1 MSDIINPRTVVFK
14 CGYWSYEDDEDKGCV
29 IHLSGLTKDQKTVQ
43 IQIEG
48 FSPFVYL
55 ELPKRIKWNDVKCK
69 AVFEYFKK
77 SMKEKGPIKYKMYI
91 KDKLHYKKSI
101 KTMFMTFPSNTDC
114 KNFSYKCAKLRN
126 VYISGVGNINY
137 GDFVVH
143 EQNIDPILKFTSAKN
158 IYLAGW
164 VEATEDIQYDEEE
177 LDEEERKFS
186 SADIDFFSRFNCI
199 KSLDLK
205 EELNIQPTYC
215 SFDGEMY
222 SKNHNAKLS
231 DPKIKENKVFQVSM
245 IFGRL
250 YSKQRQSYLLTL
262 FDPIDIK
269 DVTIIRCK
277 SEKELLLVFSALVME
292 KDPDIFIGYNIMKFD
307 WNYMIKRA
315 KYAGILDKFMKI
327 SRILGKP
334 ANVIKNKWTSSAY
347 GEQKFR
353 YPDCHGRINV
363 DVLLEVERNY
373 RMPIYTLNAVSEKF
387 LGKHK
392 DPITARQMFM
402 IYQLTEELL
411 PIVNDESTMTK
422 LKLFKIKQRVN
433 EVLLD
438 RFTKGVVKKF
448 RTNIL
453 RSSIKNVKNFIREGM
468 YLIGK
473 YCVKD
478 SILPI
483 DLIEKLNL
491 YTTMEQ
497 MSNVMHVP
505 MSYLHTRG
513 QQIKVIAQVYRE
525 TIYNNII
532 IPIQNKKINLND
544 EKYQGAIVIEANP
557 GDYDDV
563 GMLDFASLYPSMM
576 ITYNI
581 CYITILEDNDPTP
594 DEECNVLIW
603 SDHVACFKGDTKITV
618 AGDRSILIKDLGN
631 YRESVQ
637 ALDKECNG
645 TKNYTQTNFFNRG
658 IKKCIKL
665 TLEDGSILECTSDH
679 RIRTENREWV
689 EAKDL
694 ILNETRILSGYTPPV
709 FDMENEELNI
719 CGKKFVGLE
728 LYKFMKLL
736 GFLCSDGHISSG
748 HVNISS
754 GHPID
759 NISISDDIE
768 YLTGVKPIIKKQT
781 YGWNISI
788 TGWLNKLI
796 RNIPGVMEGNKQK
809 QLRTLPEFIENSSVN
824 IIRSFLSG
832 LFGGDGHT
840 FSFSPN
846 AQSIGSIR
854 LSWTSEKIEYL
865 IPVFDKLQIYLGKCR
880 IKSTLTQSK
889 QTRIINIHV
898 SDCIKFKEL
907 IGFSYSCRK
916 SMRLE
921 AGCRYLQFR
930 ENVWTQQKRIIE
942 TIRTLKIEISS
953 QKKKFKIDDLIK
965 IAIEQEK
972 FFYNYYYS
980 HPTSTQLTE
989 LLCSRVKWEKP
1000 MFSRSHFPG
1009 PMEYMESIGAKE
1021 LFTVNTKT
1029 KYGVDIN
1036 SESLPLFKL
1045 KVIGREEIGEHEVFD
1060 IEVNDSHSFLANG
1073 VVAHNCEHDPQKR
1086 KRKKEDVMCCDQRY
1100 RFKKVKIVYNE
1111 KTGEITRNDEGL
1123 MPRLERNLLASRSI
1137 VKKEMFKADAKLKMQ
1152 RGLTTGK
1159 DIEYYKKIGLEII
1172 EKGSLGKNQEM
1183 MLEVSYNVLNA
1194 KQLAIKVSA
1203 NSCASTCPIPCL
1215 VNGKFEYRSIESL
1228 FDSTS
1233 AKIDEEGNEISS
1245 SLKDILVWSDAG
1257 WADIKYVFRH
1267 KNSEKLHRVLTHTG
1281 CVDVT
1286 SDHSLLDEE
1295 GKEVKATE
1303 LIKGDKLLHVDVP
1316 LPDDTPEK
1324 PEYLYNK
1331 DVYSHKIS
1339 SEEEKKAFNYGL
1351 LFSNE
1356 RKYVINYMS
1365 SSYKTRLAF
1374 FAGYCSS
1381 NKDNNEKKPGITIFN
1396 NSHIGSASLFYVAR
1410 SLGYKV
1416 DISTTNDE
1424 NLFILKCY
1432 DKFEGYKG
1440 SEIKNIELISV
1451 KKKTIHNIDVL
1462 SIINY
1467 NKIGENVFYNQE
1479 SEYVYDIETSTH
1491 HFAAGIGNMIV
1502 HNSAYGAM
1510 GAKTGFIPFIPGAA
1524 SVTAMGRR
1532 LITMAIDKIKETW
1545 INCKLVYGDTD
1556 SCMIKFMGCSL
1567 SESFELCEIASKMTT
1582 HYLKSYVLNLPE
1594 DYVVITKS
1602 GTEYTLNKITS
1613 KHKDFINLSYDD
1625 KISVIEYE
1633 STPIDLE
1640 FESMFGRLLLLTKKR
1655 YIAHTVNKEGE
1666 VIDKVNKGVVLARR
1680 DNSNYLR
1687 SAYKKLTDA
1696 VLDEYSEDMLMDI
1709 LHQEIHNLFIRKV
1722 PDINLIIYMGVKN
1735 VMSYAKKKEI
1745 EKKSNYSTNSV
1756 VYYIDSNGDPIDNP
1770 LGPTDPRL
1778 EYRNLPQCL
1787 LSLKMLRR
1795 GVDIPPNTRLEFLY
1809 LENINATH
1817 QGHRAEDYTYYM
1829 ENKKEDKLKPDRLH
1843 YIEKQ
1848 LSKPVTE
1855 LLSVKYPK
1863 DLIIY
1868 EDLEKHINRLFR
1880 DIRLSD
1886 LKKNRLAKI
1895 HKFEKS
1901 PILNDKL
1908 KGITIGWEIFNEL
1921 CYNLKWN
1928 KSIKDLF
1935 DDKLSP
1941 EKNIIYNFKS
1951 INAKVEFVLDS
1962 SKKIGMNEF
1971 NPNKEPDRE
1980 IINICRTW
1988 KARYILNKISKQ
2000 YGVKKRPHKRP
2011 TQRGI
2016 KLRKNTKIILI
2027 CNFSGQYSNSL
2038 GMIIDVHE
2046 IGFDKDKTY
2055 CYDILMKD
2063 REEII
2068 IKNVPRNIIATYYFK
2083 DSTIMKDIF
2092 NARVAYNNIVNH
2104 IEELSNRLIFLE

>member
-1 MSDIINPRTVVFK
+1 MTDNKPRTVQFK
-14 CGYWSYEDDEDKGCV
+14 CGYWSFEDDEDKGCI
-29 IHLSGLTKDQKTVQ
+29 IHLSGLTKNQETVQ

-48 FSPFVYL
+48 FTPFIYL
-55 ELPKRIKWNDVKCK
+55 ELPKRIKWNESKCK
-69 AVFEYFKK
+69 TVFAYFKK
-77 SMKEKGPIKYKMYI
+77 TMGGHGPIKYKMYS
-91 KDKLHYKKSI
+91 KYKLHYKKSI
-101 KTMFMTFPSNTDC
+101 NTMFMTFSSNKDC
-114 KNFSYKCAKLRN
+114 RDFGNKCMRYKNI
-126 VYISGVGNINY
+126 YISGIGNINS
-137 GDFVVH
+137 GDFIVH
-143 EQNIDPILKFTSAKN
+143 EQNIDPILKFTAAKK
-158 IYLAGW
+158 ISLAGW
-164 VEATEDIQYDEEE
+164 VEAMEMFQPEEEE
-177 LDEEERKFS
+177 LAIEDRKFTT
-186 SADIDFFSRFNCI
+186 ANIDFYSDFSTFKPYNM
-199 KSLDLK
+199 K
-205 EELNIQPTYC
+205 EEINVQPTYC

-231 DPKIKENKVFQVSM
+231 DPNVKENKVFQLSM

-250 YSKQRQSYLLTL
+250 YIMERECYLLTL
-262 FDPIDIK
+262 FDPLDIEG
-269 DVTIIRCK
+269 VTIIRCK
-277 SEKELLLVFSALVME
+277 TERELLLKFSFLVRD

-307 WNYMIKRA
+307 WTYIITRA
-315 KYAGILDKFMKI
+315 ELLGIFPQFMQM
-327 SRILGKP
+327 SRIIGKP
-334 ANVIKNKWTSSAY
+334 AGLMKSSWSSSAY
-347 GEQKFR
+347 GEQEFR
-353 YPDCHGRINV
+353 YPDCHGRINL
-363 DVLLEVERNY
+363 DVILEVERNY

-387 LGKHK
+387 LGQHK
-392 DPITARQMFM
+392 DPISARQMFM
-402 IYQLTEELL
+402 IYQMTEELL
-411 PIVNDESTMTK
+411 PEIRKYKELNSDSNKFPEFK
-422 LKLFKIKQRVN
+422 LNKIKQRVK
-433 EVLLD
+433 EIFIL
-438 RFTKGVVKKF
+438 RFTTGETRNLRK
-448 RTNIL
+448 RIL
-453 RSSIKNVKNFIREGM
+453 ASSSNKIEDLIREGI
-468 YLIGK
+468 YLVGK

-483 DLIEKLNL
+483 DLVEKLNL

-513 QQIKVIAQVYRE
+513 QQIKVLAQVYRE

-532 IPIQNKKINLND
+532 IPYKNKKEDLSD

-581 CYITILEDNDPTP
+581 CYITILEDKDTTP
-594 DEECNVLIW
+594 DEECHVLVW

-618 AGDRSILIKDLGN
+618 TGDRSILIKDLGN

-679 RIRTENREWV
+679 RIRTENGEWV

-788 TGWLNKLI
+788 IGWLNKLI

-840 FSFSPN
+840 FSFSPK

-865 IPVFDKLQIYLGKCR
+865 IPVFDKLQIYLGKCG

-889 QTRIINIHV
+889 QTRIINIPV

-907 IGFSYSCRK
+907 IGFSYCCHK

-942 TIRTLKIEISS
+942 TIRTLKIETSS

-989 LLCSRVKWEKP
+989 LLRSRVKWEKP

-1009 PMEYMESIGAKE
+1009 PMEYMESIGARE
-1021 LFTVNTKT
+1021 LFAVDTKT

-1073 VVAHNCEHDPQKR
+1073 VVVHNCEHDPQKR
-1086 KRKKEDVMCCDQRY
+1086 KRKKEDIMCCDQKY
-1100 RFKKVKIVYNE
+1100 RFRKVKIEYNE
-1111 KTGEITRNDEGL
+1111 KTGEVTRKDEGL

-1137 VKKEMFKADAKLKMQ
+1137 VKKEMFKADSRLKMQ
-1152 RGLTTGK
+1152 RGLATEK

-1183 MLEVSYNVLNA
+1183 MLEVTYNVLNA

-1228 FDSTS
+1228 FDNTS

-1257 WADIKYVFRH
+1257 WSDIKYVFRH

-1295 GKEVKATE
+1295 GKEVRATE
-1303 LIKGDKLLHVDVP
+1303 LVKGDKLLHVDVP

-1356 RKYVINYMS
+1356 RKHVINYMS
-1365 SSYKTRLAF
+1365 SSYKIRLAF

-1396 NSHIGSASLFYVAR
+1396 NSHIGSASLFYIAR

-1416 DISTTNDE
+1416 DISTNDE
-1424 NLFILKCY
+1424 ILFILKCY
-1432 DKFEGYKG
+1432 DKFEGYDG
-1440 SEIKNIELISV
+1440 SEIKNIELVST
-1451 KKKTIHNIDVL
+1451 KKNTIDN
-1462 SIINY
+1462 
-1467 NKIGENVFYNQE
+1467 EE

-1510 GAKTGFIPFIPGAA
+1510 GAKTGFIPFIAGAA

-1532 LITMAIDKIKETW
+1532 LITMAIDKIRNTW
-1545 INCKLVYGDTD
+1545 DNCKLVYGDTD

-1582 HYLKSYVLNLPE
+1582 HYLKSHVLNLTE
-1594 DYVVITKS
+1594 DYAITTKS
-1602 GTEYTLNKITS
+1602 GIEYTLDKITS
-1613 KHKDFINLSYDD
+1613 KHKDFINLSYTD
-1625 KISVIEYE
+1625 KITVIEYE
-1633 STPIDLE
+1633 SVPIDLE

-1655 YIAHTVNKEGE
+1655 YVAHTINKKGE
-1666 VIDKVNKGVVLARR
+1666 IIDKVNKGVVLARR

-1687 SAYKKLTDA
+1687 TAYKKLTDC
-1696 VLDEYSEDMLMDI
+1696 VLNQSDEVVLMDI
-1709 LHQEIHNLFIRKV
+1709 LYQEIDNLFTRKV
-1722 PDINLIIYMGVKN
+1722 PDTNLIIYMGVKN
-1735 VMSYAKKKEI
+1735 VMSYAKKKEVV
-1745 EKKSNYSTNSV
+1745 KKTGYTTTTI
-1756 VYYIDSNGDPIDNP
+1756 VYYLDADKNPIDNP
-1770 LGPTDPRL
+1770 IGPTDPRL

-1787 LSLKMLRR
+1787 LSLKMMRR

-1809 LENINATH
+1809 LENIGATH
-1817 QGHRAEDYTYYM
+1817 QGHKAEDYTYYM
-1829 ENKKEDKLKPDRLH
+1829 ENKKQDRLKPDRLH
-1843 YIEKQ
+1843 YLEKQ

-1855 LLSVKYPK
+1855 LLSVKYPREPV
-1863 DLIIY
+1863 IY
-1868 EDLEKHINRLFR
+1868 EKLETHLDRLLR
-1880 DIRLSD
+1880 EPKLSD

-1895 HKFEKS
+1895 NKFEKS
-1901 PILNDKL
+1901 SDSINKSMLDDVM
-1908 KGITIGWEIFNEL
+1908 IGWEVLEEL
-1921 CYNLKWN
+1921 CFSLEDKWS
-1928 KSIKDLF
+1928 KSIKELDTY
-1935 DDKLSP
+1935 KLSC
-1941 EKNIIYNFKS
+1941 ERTILYNFKGKD
-1951 INAKVEFVLDS
+1951 AKVDFILDS
-1962 SKKIGMNEF
+1962 SKRKGMNEF
-1971 NPNKEPDRE
+1971 NPSKEPDAELIYVCKR
-1980 IINICRTW
+1980 W
-1988 KARYILNKISKQ
+1988 KARSILDRLCKQ
-2000 YGVKKRPHKRP
+2000 YGVKKRSHKCP
-2011 TQRGI
+2011 TQRGE
-2016 KLRKNTKIILI
+2016 KLRKNTKVILVHPF
-2027 CNFSGQYSNSL
+2027 NGQLSGSHAKV
-2038 GMIIDVHE
+2038 IDVRE
-2046 IGFDKDKTY
+2046 IGEDKNKRY
-2055 CYDILMKD
+2055 YYDLLMNGRD
-2063 REEII
+2063 EII
-2068 IKNVPRNIIATYYFK
+2068 IQEVPRRIIATYYLR

-2092 NARVAYNNIVNH
+2092 VARTNYKNVVDH
-2104 IEELSNRLIFLE
+2104 INKICNPLVFIE

>member
-1 MSDIINPRTVVFK
+1 MSVINLPRTVQFK
-14 CGYWSYEDDEDKGCV
+14 CGYWSFEDDEDKGCI
-29 IHLSGLTKDQKTVQ
+29 IHLSGLTKNQETVQ

-48 FSPFVYL
+48 FTPFIYL
-55 ELPKRIKWNDVKCK
+55 ELPKRIKWNAAKCK
-69 AVFEYFKK
+69 MVFDYFKK
-77 SMKEKGPIKYKMYI
+77 TLRTKGPIKFKMYS
-91 KDKLHYKKSI
+91 KHKLHYKKSI
-101 KTMFMTFPSNTDC
+101 NTMFMTFSSNKDC
-114 KNFSYKCAKLRN
+114 RDFGNTCMRYKNI
-126 VYISGVGNINY
+126 YISGVGNINS
-137 GDFVVH
+137 GDFRVH
-143 EQNIDPILKFTSAKN
+143 EQNIDPILKFTAAKK
-158 IYLAGW
+158 ISLAGW
-164 VEATEDIQYDEEE
+164 VEATEMFQCEEE
-177 LDEEERKFS
+177 DLSVEDRKFTI
-186 SADIDFFSRFNCI
+186 ANIDFCSDFSTFKPYI
-199 KSLDLK
+199 MK
-205 EELNIQPTYC
+205 EEINIQPTYC

-231 DPKIKENKVFQVSM
+231 DPDVKENKVFQLSM

-250 YSKQRQSYLLTL
+250 YIKERECYLLTL
-262 FDPIDIK
+262 FDPLDIEG
-269 DVTIIRCK
+269 VTIIRCK
-277 SEKELLLVFSALVME
+277 TERELLLTFTSLIVK

-307 WNYMIKRA
+307 WNYIIKRA
-315 KYAGILDKFMKI
+315 ELLGIFSQFMQM
-327 SRILGKP
+327 SRIIGKP
-334 ANVIKNKWTSSAY
+334 AGLMKSSWSSSAY
-347 GEQKFR
+347 GEQEFR
-353 YPDCHGRINV
+353 YPDCHGRINL
-363 DVLLEVERNY
+363 DVILEVERNY

-392 DPITARQMFM
+392 DPISARQMFM
-402 IYQLTEELL
+402 IYQITEELL
-411 PIVNDESTMTK
+411 PEIRKYKQLNSNKIPEFK
-422 LKLFKIKQRVN
+422 LTKIKQRVK
-433 EVLLD
+433 EILIL
-438 RFTKGVVKKF
+438 RFTTGETKNLRK
-448 RTNIL
+448 RIL
-453 RSSIKNVKNFIREGM
+453 ASSSSEIEDLIREGI
-468 YLIGK
+468 YLVGK

-483 DLIEKLNL
+483 DLVEKLNL

-513 QQIKVIAQVYRE
+513 QQIKVLAQVYRE

-532 IPIQNKKINLND
+532 IPFKNKKDDLSD

-581 CYITILEDNDPTP
+581 CYTTILEDNDTTP
-594 DEECNVLIW
+594 NEECHVLVW

-631 YRESVQ
+631 YRDSVQ
-637 ALDKECNG
+637 ALDKECKG

-679 RIRTENREWV
+679 RIRTENGEWV

-736 GFLCSDGHISSG
+736 GFVCSSKCT
-748 HVNISS
+748 
-754 GHPID
+754 ID
-759 NISISDDIE
+759 NYNITIFSEHIINTNNIVCDIE
-768 YLTGVKPIIKKQT
+768 CLTGDKPIVEKQNRYWEIIVFGSLHKIIK
-781 YGWNISI
+781 NI
-788 TGWLNKLI
+788 TGLIEVDKL
-796 RNIPGVMEGNKQK
+796 RNTFLDFLKKFSINTIKP
-809 QLRTLPEFIENSSVN
+809 
-824 IIRSFLSG
+824 FLSG
-832 LFGGDGHT
+832 LFGGDGET
-840 FSFSPN
+840 FSFEEKDKN
-846 AQSIGSIR
+846 IGTIKLN
-854 LSWTSEKIEYL
+854 LSSYNIEYL
-865 IPVFDKLQIYLGKCR
+865 IPVFDKLQKYFRKCNIDSTISQFGKER
-880 IKSTLTQSK
+880 S
-889 QTRIINIHV
+889 INIIT
-898 SDCIKFKEL
+898 SDCIKFKEY
-907 IGFSYSCRK
+907 IGFSYSSQK

-921 AGCRYLQFR
+921 AGCKYLQFVG
-930 ENVWTQQKRIIE
+930 N
-942 TIRTLKIEISS
+942 
-953 QKKKFKIDDLIK
+953 
-965 IAIEQEK
+965 
-972 FFYNYYYS
+972 
-980 HPTSTQLTE
+980 
-989 LLCSRVKWEKP
+989 SRKYLY
-1000 MFSRSHFPG
+1000 
-1009 PMEYMESIGAKE
+1009 PMEYIEIIGAKN
-1021 LFTVNTKT
+1021 LFALNSNLF
-1029 KYGVDIN
+1029 N

-1073 VVAHNCEHDPQKR
+1073 VVVHNCEHDPQKR
-1086 KRKKEDVMCCDQRY
+1086 KRKKEDIMCCDQRY
-1100 RFKKVKIVYNE
+1100 RFRKVKIAYNE

-1137 VKKEMFKADAKLKMQ
+1137 VKKEMFKSDAKLKMQ
-1152 RGLTTGK
+1152 RDLATEK
-1159 DIEYYKKIGLEII
+1159 DIECYKKNGLEII
-1172 EKGSLGKNQEM
+1172 EKGSLEKNQEM
-1183 MLEVSYNVLNA
+1183 MLQVTYNVLNA

-1295 GKEVKATE
+1295 GREVRATE
-1303 LIKGDKLLHVDVP
+1303 LVKGDKLLHVDVP

-1331 DVYSHKIS
+1331 DIYSHKIS
-1339 SEEEKKAFNYGL
+1339 SEEEKTAFNYGL
-1351 LFSNE
+1351 LFPNE
-1356 RKYVINYMS
+1356 KKHVINYMS
-1365 SSYKTRLAF
+1365 FSYKIRLAF

-1381 NKDNNEKKPGITIFN
+1381 NKDNNEKNPGITIFN

-1424 NLFILKCY
+1424 SLFILRCY

-1451 KKKTIHNIDVL
+1451 KKNTIHNIDIL

-1467 NKIGENVFYNQE
+1467 DKLKKNVFYNQE

-1510 GAKTGFIPFIPGAA
+1510 GAKTGFIPFIAGAA

-1545 INCKLVYGDTD
+1545 VNCKLVYGDTD

-1594 DYVVITKS
+1594 NYVVVTKS
-1602 GTEYTLNKITS
+1602 GIKYTLDKINS

-1625 KISVIEYE
+1625 KITVIEYE
-1633 STPIDLE
+1633 SVPIDLE

-1655 YIAHTVNKEGE
+1655 YVAHTINNEGE
-1666 VIDKVNKGVVLARR
+1666 IIDKVNKGVVLARR

-1687 SAYKKLTDA
+1687 SAYKKLTDC
-1696 VLDEYSEDMLMDI
+1696 VLNQSSELALMDI
-1709 LHQEIHNLFIRKV
+1709 LYEEIHNLFTRKV
-1722 PDINLIIYMGVKN
+1722 PDTNLIIYMGVKN
-1735 VMSYAKKKEI
+1735 VMSYAKKKEVT
-1745 EKKSNYSTNSV
+1745 KKLSYNNTTTV
-1756 VYYIDSNGDPIDNP
+1756 TYYLDADKNPIDNP

-1809 LENINATH
+1809 LENPDATH
-1817 QGHRAEDYTYYM
+1817 QGHKAEDYTYYM
-1829 ENKKEDKLKPDRLH
+1829 ENKKQDRLKPDRLH
-1843 YIEKQ
+1843 YLEKQ

-1855 LLSVKYPK
+1855 LLSVKYPREP
-1863 DLIIY
+1863 IIY
-1868 EDLEKHINRLFR
+1868 EKLEVHLDRLLR
-1880 DIRLSD
+1880 DSKLSD

-1895 HKFEKS
+1895 NKFEKS
-1901 PILNDKL
+1901 YDDILNKTSVESTL
-1908 KGITIGWEIFNEL
+1908 LVGWAIFDEL
-1921 CYNLKWN
+1921 CFSLEEKWN
-1928 KSIKDLF
+1928 KSIKDLGKY
-1935 DDKLSP
+1935 DLSDKRTITY
-1941 EKNIIYNFKS
+1941 KFKGKD
-1951 INAKVEFVLDS
+1951 AKVDFILDS
-1962 SKKIGMNEF
+1962 SKRKGMNEF
-1971 NPNKEPDRE
+1971 NPNKEPDAE
-1980 IINICRTW
+1980 LINVCKRW
-1988 KARYILNKISKQ
+1988 KARSILDKLCKQ
-2000 YGVKKRPHKRP
+2000 YGVKKRSHKCP
-2011 TQRGI
+2011 TQRGD
-2016 KLRKNTKIILI
+2016 KLRKNTKVILVHQFDGQLAGSHAKVIDLKETGEDKNKRYYYDLLMNGRDEVII
-2027 CNFSGQYSNSL
+2027 
-2038 GMIIDVHE
+2038 HE
-2046 IGFDKDKTY
+2046 
-2055 CYDILMKD
+2055 
-2063 REEII
+2063 
-2068 IKNVPRNIIATYYFK
+2068 VPRRIIATYYLR

-2092 NARVAYNNIVNH
+2092 GARINYKNVVDH
-2104 IEELSNRLIFLE
+2104 IHKICNPLIFIE